1 MVRLLDGA
9 IALKAD
15 SMSIA
20 NEIYAENLM
29 AYQLHPDYDPDIP
42 NLVLLKLAA
51 KIQVNL
57 KPKDLPEL
65 AWFYPLDELGM

>member
-42 NLVLLKLAA
+42 GLVLLKLAA

-57 KPKDLPEL
+57 KSKDLPEL
-65 AWFYPLDELGM
+65 TWFYPLDELGI